1 MSLQAS
7 QNVPVGHSADNKSM
21 EPGEKSHVRF
31 KAFSV
36 IRDVMGAEM
45 VDVVISRPGTVESVQ
60 NALLERFGE
69 DLREKLWDREAGEM
83 TPFLIRLN
91 DEIIRST
98 SDMDRSVED
107 GDEIA
112 FIFPIGGG

>member
-1 MSLQAS
+1 
-7 QNVPVGHSADNKSM
+7 
-21 EPGEKSHVRF
+21 
-31 KAFSV
+31 
-36 IRDVMGAEM
+36 MGAEM
-45 VDVVISRPGTVESVQ
+45 IDVVIDRPGTVGSVQ
-60 NALLERFGE
+60 AALLERFGE
-69 DLREKLWDREAGEM
+69 NLREKLWDREAEEM

-98 SDMDRSVED
+98 SDMGRSVED